1 MQRLT
6 SSITVKE
13 GGGERGKGRGERG
26 GKGGSKSHI
35 IDFLSP

>member
-13 GGGERGKGRGERG
+13 GGRGKGVGERG
-26 GKGGSKSHI
+26 GEGGSKSHI
-35 IDFLSP
+35 IDLLSP